1 MSSEAEVRRSG
12 AADRGRTLAAA
23 VGGVLLAA
31 GLIGLGA
38 TLSGGLLKFRS
49 LERTVEVK
57 GLAEREVPADLAI
70 WTVAHTDADND
81 LGALYA
87 RFEAKNARI
96 VAFLGERGFQPAEI
110 TASAPSVVDRQ
121 AREYGEQ
128 GGKFRYTGR
137 ASVTVYSPKVDAV
150 RKGMGEL
157 GELGK
162 NGIAVSGEGAGA
174 QFLFEG
180 LAALKPAMV
189 EEATRNARETASKFA
204 ADSASALGKLKRAS
218 QGQFSISDRDA
229 STPHIKKVRV
239 VSTIEY
245 YLQD

>member
-1 MSSEAEVRRSG
+1 MSNEPVRQEG
-12 AADRGRTLAAA
+12 RGRMLAAA
-23 VGGVLLAA
+23 IGGVLLAA

-38 TLSGGLLKFRS
+38 MLSGGLLKFRS

-70 WTVAHTDADND
+70 WTIGHADADND
-81 LGALYA
+81 LGVLYE
-87 RFEAKNARI
+87 RFEAKSARVI
-96 VAFLGERGFQPAEI
+96 AFLEKRGFSAAEI
-110 TASAPSVVDRQ
+110 TVGAPAVVDRQ

-137 ASVTVYSPKVDAV
+137 ANITVYTPKVDAV
-150 RKGMGEL
+150 RAAIGQL

-162 NGIAVSGEGAGA
+162 SGIAVSGEGPGA
-174 QFLFEG
+174 QYVFGG
-180 LAALKPAMV
+180 LAAIKPEMV
-189 EEATRNARETASKFA
+189 EQATRNARETAVKFA

-218 QGQFSISDRDA
+218 QGQFSIADRDD